1 MYTIILLSISPR
13 QSKTRLMNPLLLH
26 KKRKAGNY
34 YYFFFLRGRAG
45 NYWNKWRGKM
55 QVTSSKACWAL
66 KFLSSETSSK
76 VLEFAI
82 SSLSQSS
89 SESLAIISPS
99 DFLSLKKACKTS
111 SPLSSFT
118 STVKIKNKPP
128 KIIIN
133 RRKMGEIKL
142 RNGSNYQEE
151 MKIWRWRR
159 RPVFWSTND
168 DVLCSEWAK
177 N

>member
-13 QSKTRLMNPLLLH
+13 QMQSKTHIMTPELLN
-26 KKRKAGNY
+26 KKT
-34 YYFFFLRGRAG
+34 AG
-45 NYWNKWRGKM
+45 NYWNNGRGKM

-66 KFLSSETSSK
+66 KFLSSKTSSK

-89 SESLAIISPS
+89 SESLAIISPP

-111 SPLSSFT
+111 SPPNSCT
-118 STVKIKNKPP
+118 IKTTTNPP

-133 RRKMGEIKL
+133 RRKMSEIKF
-142 RNGSNYQEE
+142 RDGSNYQEE
-151 MKIWRWRR
+151 VKIWGWRR
-159 RPVFWSTND
+159 RLVIWSSSD
-168 DVLCSEWAK
+168 DVLSSERVK